1 MISDILHIFYPR
13 KYTLSNGK
21 EVKEPFNWA
30 PYVTIAVI
38 VVSVWFYKLCG
49 CDVHVLIRRGNQF
62 TRMLK
67 NMFPPNWSY
76 WAEVRKP
83 MWDTIVMSIL
93 GTAFGCLISLPVS
106 FYMSSNFR
114 FNKVY
119 LTTHRG
125 LLSIFRTLPTMIY
138 ASMISLIIGT
148 GTLAGTIA
156 IAIFTYT
163 IAVKMM
169 YEQIETIDMG
179 PYEAM
184 ESTGAKRVQCIINTA
199 FPQVRGYFWS
209 TVLYCFETNVR
220 SAAILGYV
228 GAGGIGV
235 QINNQMTWRHYDN
248 TGLIILVLVLTVVV
262 VESTSRE
269 IRKRLVQG

>member
-1 MISDILHIFYPR
+1 
-13 KYTLSNGK
+13 
-21 EVKEPFNWA
+21 
-30 PYVTIAVI
+30 
-38 VVSVWFYKLCG
+38 
-49 CDVHVLIRRGNQF
+49 
-62 TRMLK
+62 
-67 NMFPPNWSY
+67 
-76 WAEVRKP
+76 
-83 MWDTIVMSIL
+83 
-93 GTAFGCLISLPVS
+93 
-106 FYMSSNFR
+106 
-114 FNKVY
+114 
-119 LTTHRG
+119 
-125 LLSIFRTLPTMIY
+125 
-138 ASMISLIIGT
+138 
-148 GTLAGTIA
+148 
-156 IAIFTYT
+156 
-163 IAVKMM
+163 
-169 YEQIETIDMG
+169 
-179 PYEAM
+179 M